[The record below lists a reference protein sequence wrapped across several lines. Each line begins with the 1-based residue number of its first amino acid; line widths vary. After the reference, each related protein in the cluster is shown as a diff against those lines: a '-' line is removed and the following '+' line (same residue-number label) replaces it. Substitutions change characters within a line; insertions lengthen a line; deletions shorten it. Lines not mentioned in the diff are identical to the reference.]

1 MNVVFFLSRLP
12 GRSILI
18 KQLKETFDC
27 GEGVEFVI
35 PDVDIHSV
43 GSLLKLYLRE
53 LPEPM
58 IPNQFYE
65 PVMKIVQ
72 RDMHLNPEKAM
83 HSLEA
88 LLSHLPRNNYN
99 LLQYLCQFLSEVSK
113 KSDINKMTAMNLATV
128 FVHSVIRPED
138 DDPALL
144 MGTSNGRTQVTFIFI
159 TEHERLFTMEYN
171 AQGAAVKVDTL
182 LDIDASAMVDKVFN
196 PNTDSTVKTQ
206 HMPSSSSPGD
216 IFDLMLD
223 GTANDST
230 LPSPMPVAIATPF
243 ETPTETNQGIAREE
257 ETDKTTED
265 TQQLLVD
272 LDDMDPFAS
281 GNVGRED
288 HVTLPHK
295 PDPPTVPTRPAPL
308 PPQIQKSEPPVPPHR
323 PIVSTKSEPVVPQ
336 QVPDS
341 GDERA
346 TQPDSISSS
355 SPESFGNRPNKVQ
368 MRSKSAPKARP
379 RNCYSSIV
387 DRELNDGPPVPPP
400 KPQSFTSTASSS
412 DVKVLLPDQDR
423 PVPARPAPPPPKKM
437 LQSNKLSQDYLLNN
451 ELETAAQVV
460 SRDSSTSLS
469 ENDNRESALP
479 DNEKVESLL
488 NTDVEDFSVNELK
501 DFVASL
507 KSELSHQR
515 NLVLQ
520 LNSTV
525 HEQNNKQKKQLM
537 EMARKMDQEKAAT
550 ADAVTRIM
558 SLQNQLQGYNL
569 KYGILE

>member
-206 HMPSSSSPGD
+206 HMPSSSSSGD

-223 GTANDST
+223 GDANDST

-257 ETDKTTED
+257 ETDKTTQD
-265 TQQLLVD
+265 TQQPLVD

-281 GNVGRED
+281 GNVSRED